1 MAGYTRQS
9 LAQILNGEI
18 VSAPPLNAEFN
29 QILAAFNNSTGH
41 KHDGTAAEGPPIDR
55 IADSDQNNL
64 IFVDT
69 SANQINFYV
78 ESSAASVGQISIQ
91 DGAIVPFTD
100 NDIDLGSS
108 SFEFKDLYIDGTA
121 NIDSLVADTADINA
135 GTIDNTVIGAT
146 TPAAATF
153 TNLTVSTGS
162 TINFS
167 GATVSNGGTF
177 TTVTISGGTITGIT
191 DLAIADGGTGASTAS
206 VARTNLGV
214 AIGTNV
220 QAYDAGLQS
229 ISGLTTTADQM
240 IYTTSSDTYAT
251 TSLTSA
257 GRALLDDASASA
269 QRTTLGLGTLAT
281 QDANSV
287 AITGGTISG
296 ISNISDPGTSLP
308 YTFST
313 TTTDSDPG
321 SGIVRLNNA
330 TQNAATEIYIDDE
343 DNDGTNVSGV
353 IALLAGGNN
362 PSSVLGYVTIRKEFA
377 PENFITMKI
386 TTLTSASGYTKLVGT
401 VEASSGAT
409 PFSDTDNLYFSIDV
423 SGDKGDPGDI
433 SGPGSSTDNA
443 VVRWD
448 GTSGGLI
455 QDSSVVIDDSGNV
468 TTAGRIHS
476 TTTGFRFPDN
486 TDQTTA
492 GVIGPASS
500 TDNAVVRWDGTSG
513 GLIQDSSVIVDD
525 SGNVGIGTSSPSTL
539 LDVDGTITAAQYDST
554 ESLPDIKPSLNLDFA
569 NVKKLD
575 PRITFTRGSTATYY
589 DGKTFAKAEEN
600 LFVDSEN
607 FRDSGTNFV
616 PLALSLVD
624 DVDITTGPDGISDA
638 DALIP
643 STDANVHRVRY
654 TISQT
659 GTYTVSLFVKPNGYN
674 YIALSSAGDITNSV
688 VFNITSGSEAVQS
701 TNGTASNGAITASG
715 NGYFRI
721 SATLVLGSTL
731 GPYILVMSNATT
743 FNFTGDGTSGIYLW
757 GAQLEQRSALTDYT
771 ATTTQPI
778 TNYIPA
784 LQTAASGDARFDHDP
799 ITGES
804 KGFLIEEQRTNL
816 LTYSEQFDNAAWT
829 KTRSSITSNIVV
841 APDGTLTGDKLVEDT
856 SVTLNHRV
864 EDNATVTNSNPVTFT
879 VFAKA
884 GERPRT
890 VIQLVDTGTGANGVT
905 ATFNLSSG
913 TVVGTAIN
921 GSGAGASAQ
930 IFDAGNGWYRCSVTG
945 TTNGSGTGVICRVYI
960 DNGTSSTYTGDGYS
974 GIYIWGAQLEA
985 GSFPTSYI
993 PTVASQVTRSPDAA
1007 SMTGT
1012 NFSSW
1017 YRQDEGTVFVQFQT
1031 DLSSISKVFWT
1042 LSDGV
1047 FANSMYLSTDTS
1059 NVLGMAPDT
1068 SPTFLGINLGA
1079 YTGLYTSVA
1088 FGFESG
1094 SASASKD
1101 GAAAV
1106 VDSSVFP
1113 QPTINRLQIGAAG
1126 WGSPSI
1132 YLNGHIKKLAYY
1144 PKRLSNAT
1152 LQALT
1157 EE

>member
-1 MAGYTRQS
+1 
-9 LAQILNGEI
+9 
-18 VSAPPLNAEFN
+18 
-29 QILAAFNNSTGH
+29 
-41 KHDGTAAEGPPIDR
+41 
-55 IADSDQNNL
+55 
-64 IFVDT
+64 
-69 SANQINFYV
+69 
-78 ESSAASVGQISIQ
+78 
-91 DGAIVPFTD
+91 
-100 NDIDLGSS
+100 
-108 SFEFKDLYIDGTA
+108 
-121 NIDSLVADTADINA
+121 
-135 GTIDNTVIGAT
+135 
-146 TPAAATF
+146 
-153 TNLTVSTGS
+153 
-162 TINFS
+162 
-167 GATVSNGGTF
+167 
-177 TTVTISGGTITGIT
+177 
-191 DLAIADGGTGASTAS
+191 
-206 VARTNLGV
+206 
-214 AIGTNV
+214 
-220 QAYDAGLQS
+220 
-229 ISGLTTTADQM
+229 
-240 IYTTSSDTYAT
+240 
-251 TSLTSA
+251 
-257 GRALLDDASASA
+257 
-269 QRTTLGLGTLAT
+269 
-281 QDANSV
+281 
-287 AITGGTISG
+287 
-296 ISNISDPGTSLP
+296 
-308 YTFST
+308 
-313 TTTDSDPG
+313 
-321 SGIVRLNNA
+321 
-330 TQNAATEIYIDDE
+330 
-343 DNDGTNVSGV
+343 
-353 IALLAGGNN
+353 
-362 PSSVLGYVTIRKEFA
+362 
-377 PENFITMKI
+377 
-386 TTLTSASGYTKLVGT
+386 
-401 VEASSGAT
+401 
-409 PFSDTDNLYFSIDV
+409 
-423 SGDKGDPGDI
+423 
-433 SGPGSSTDNA
+433 
-443 VVRWD
+443 
-448 GTSGGLI
+448 
-455 QDSSVVIDDSGNV
+455 
-468 TTAGRIHS
+468 
-476 TTTGFRFPDN
+476 
-486 TDQTTA
+486 
-492 GVIGPASS
+492 
-500 TDNAVVRWDGTSG
+500 
-513 GLIQDSSVIVDD
+513 
-525 SGNVGIGTSSPSTL
+525 
-539 LDVDGTITAAQYDST
+539 
-554 ESLPDIKPSLNLDFA
+554 
-569 NVKKLD
+569 
-575 PRITFTRGSTATYY
+575 
-589 DGKTFAKAEEN
+589 
-600 LFVDSEN
+600 
-607 FRDSGTNFV
+607 
-616 PLALSLVD
+616 
-624 DVDITTGPDGISDA
+624 
-638 DALIP
+638 
-643 STDANVHRVRY
+643 
-654 TISQT
+654 
-659 GTYTVSLFVKPNGYN
+659 
-674 YIALSSAGDITNSV
+674 
-688 VFNITSGSEAVQS
+688 
-701 TNGTASNGAITASG
+701 
-715 NGYFRI
+715 
-721 SATLVLGSTL
+721 
-731 GPYILVMSNATT
+731 
-743 FNFTGDGTSGIYLW
+743 
-757 GAQLEQRSALTDYT
+757 LTDYT

-1017 YRQDEGTVFVQFQT
+1017 YRQDEGTVFVQSQT
-1031 DLSSISKVFWT
+1031 DLSSIGKVFWT